1 MKTRVAIVGSGNI
14 GTDLTIKILET
25 SDTLEMAALV
35 GIDPGS
41 DGLARARSRRASPP
55 PMRGSKG

>member
-25 SDTLEMAALV
+25 SDVARDGRAGRHRPRVRTV
-35 GIDPGS
+35 WRGPGR
-41 DGLARARSRRASPP
+41 GASPP
-55 PMRGSKG
+55 PMRGWKG